1 MNFVEYIREN
11 GLLNTDLELANG
23 RKVRIVSI
31 DYDPAG
37 DRPILGYDVITL
49 TTMTWSRDGMH
60 FAYAKLNLAEPT
72 RKMWLVTYPDKQP
85 IVYYVKENALD
96 AAAFNNS
103 EGLGPSDVHEV
114 TLSNE
119 TKVKL

>member
-1 MNFVEYIREN
+1 MNFVQYIREN
-11 GLLNTDLELANG
+11 GLVGTDLKLING
-23 RKVRIVSI
+23 RNVRIVSI

-49 TTMTWSRDGMH
+49 TTMAWNRYGMH
-60 FAYAKLNLAEPT
+60 LTEALSLVKPAET
-72 RKMWLVTYPDKQP
+72 FWLVTYPDETP
-85 IVYYVKENALD
+85 AAYYEKITAID
-96 AAAFNNS
+96 IARFNNQT
-103 EGLGPSDVHEV
+103 GLGPSEVHEI